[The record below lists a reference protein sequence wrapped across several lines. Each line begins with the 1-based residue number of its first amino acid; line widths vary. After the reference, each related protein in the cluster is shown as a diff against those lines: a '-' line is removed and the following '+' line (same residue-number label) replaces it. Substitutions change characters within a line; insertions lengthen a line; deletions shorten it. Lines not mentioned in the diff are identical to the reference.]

1 MHLDIPKPIRIEFT
15 GTRVNAPTRISK
27 AFHVLRESGE
37 LGIVAYITAG
47 DPSLDATLK
56 LVIALA
62 EAGADVIELGV
73 PFSDPLADG
82 PTIQRASERALKSG
96 TTLAGV
102 LELVRQIRRHS
113 QVPLVLFS
121 YYNPILQMGLEKF
134 ATAAETAGADGVLA
148 TDLTPEESDDYRRIL
163 AAHHLDTIFLG
174 APTSTDERLAK
185 IAACSSG
192 FLYLISRT
200 GVTGAKDALP
210 DDLPALLRRARA
222 VTQLPIAVG
231 FGISLPGHVS
241 VLGGLADAAVV
252 GSALVAEIEK
262 TTKSGASASTIDAA
276 ASALA
281 EKVRSLKEAA
291 RHGLSRREVAL

>member
-1 MHLDIPKPIRIEFT
+1 MR
-15 GTRVNAPTRISK
+15 TRIQER
-27 AFHVLRESGE
+27 FRGLREAGG
-37 LGIVAYITAG
+37 LGIIAYITAG

-56 LVIALA
+56 FVLALA
-62 EAGADVIELGV
+62 QAGADVIELGV

-96 TTLAGV
+96 TTLASV
-102 LELVRQIRRHS
+102 IE

-134 ATAAETAGADGVLA
+134 ANATETAGADGVLA
-148 TDLTPEESDDYRRIL
+148 TDLTAEESDDYRRIL

-185 IAACSSG
+185 ITACSSG

-222 VTQLPIAVG
+222 ATRLPIAVG

-262 TTKSGASASTIDAA
+262 ATKTGPSGSAIDAA
-276 ASALA
+276 GSALA

-291 RHGLSRREVAL
+291 RHGLSRREVAP

>member
-1 MHLDIPKPIRIEFT
+1 MK
-15 GTRVNAPTRISK
+15 TRIYERFR
-27 AFHVLRESGE
+27 ALREVGE

-56 LVIALA
+56 FVLALA

-82 PTIQRASERALKSG
+82 PMIQRASERALRAG

-102 LELVRQIRRHS
+102 LDLVRRIRRSS
-113 QVPLVLFS
+113 QVPLVLFT

-134 ATAAETAGADGVLA
+134 ASSTSAAGADGVLA
-148 TDLTPEESDDYRRIL
+148 TDLTPEEAGDYRRIL

-210 DDLPALLRRARA
+210 EDLPALIRRSRA

-252 GSALVAEIEK
+252 GSALVSEIEK
-262 TTKSGASASTIDAA
+262 ATAANATPAAIDAA

-281 EKVRSLKEAA
+281 FRVRAFKEAA
-291 RHGLSRREVAL
+291 RHGLSRRAEDPGSFCGKVAP

>member
-1 MHLDIPKPIRIEFT
+1 MTIALT
-15 GTRVNAPTRISK
+15 TRISK
-27 AFHVLRESGE
+27 RFAELRATGE

-47 DPSLDATLK
+47 DPTLPATRDYVL
-56 LVIALA
+56 AMA

-102 LELVRQIRRHS
+102 LALVRQIRQSS

-121 YYNPILQMGLEKF
+121 YFNPILQMGLEKF
-134 ATAAETAGADGVLA
+134 AAAAAEVGVDGVLV
-148 TDLTPEESDDYRRIL
+148 TDLTPEESADYRRSL
-163 AAHHLDTIFLG
+163 QAHHLDTIFLA
-174 APTSTDERLAK
+174 APTSTDERLVK

-210 DDLPALLRRARA
+210 DDLPALLHRARSF
-222 VTQLPIAVG
+222 TQLPIAVG

-252 GSALVAEIEK
+252 GSALVSEIEK
-262 TTKSGASASTIDAA
+262 AASPEAA
-276 ASALA
+276 ATALR
-281 EKVRSLKEAA
+281 ERVRALKEAA
-291 RHGLSRREVAL
+291 RHGLSRREATP

>member
-1 MHLDIPKPIRIEFT
+1 LGFPNFMS
-15 GTRVNAPTRISK
+15 VAASNSTRISK
-27 AFHVLRESGE
+27 RFAELRASGE
-37 LGIVAYITAG
+37 LGIVTYITAG

-56 LVIALA
+56 FVLALA
-62 EAGADVIELGV
+62 QAGADVIELGV

-96 TTLAGV
+96 TTLASV
-102 LELVRQIRRHS
+102 IELVGRIRKAS

-134 ATAAETAGADGVLA
+134 ANATETAGADGVLA
-148 TDLTPEESDDYRRIL
+148 TDLTAEESDDYRRIL

-222 VTQLPIAVG
+222 ATRLPIAVG

-252 GSALVAEIEK
+252 GSALVSEIEK
-262 TTKSGASASTIDAA
+262 AKSVDAA
-276 ASALA
+276 ATALA
-281 EKVRSLKEAA
+281 ERVRLLKEAA
-291 RHGLSRREVAL
+291 RHGLSRREVAP

>member
-1 MHLDIPKPIRIEFT
+1 MK
-15 GTRVNAPTRISK
+15 TRIYERFR
-27 AFHVLRESGE
+27 ALREAGE

-56 LVIALA
+56 FVLALD

-82 PTIQRASERALKSG
+82 PTIQRASERALRAG
-96 TTLAGV
+96 TTLTGV
-102 LELVRQIRRHS
+102 LDLVRRIRQSS

-134 ATAAETAGADGVLA
+134 ASSAAAAGADGVLA
-148 TDLTPEESDDYRRIL
+148 TDLTPEEADDYRRIL

-174 APTSTDERLAK
+174 APTSTDERLMK

-210 DDLPALLRRARA
+210 EDLPALIRRARA
-222 VTQLPIAVG
+222 ATQLPIAVG

-241 VLGGLADAAVV
+241 ILGRLADAAVV
-252 GSALVAEIEK
+252 GSALVSDIDSA
-262 TTKSGASASTIDAA
+262 TKSGASPSAIDAA
-276 ASALA
+276 AMALTN
-281 EKVRSLKEAA
+281 RIRGFKEAA
-291 RHGLSRREVAL
+291 RHGLSRREVAP

>member
-1 MHLDIPKPIRIEFT
+1 MKKRIQERFDAL
-15 GTRVNAPTRISK
+15 RNA
-27 AFHVLRESGE
+27 GE
-37 LGIVAYITAG
+37 LGVVAYITAG
-47 DPSLDATLK
+47 DPALDATLGFV
-56 LVIALA
+56 LALA

-82 PTIQRASERALKSG
+82 PTIQRASERALRSG
-96 TTLAGV
+96 TTLTKV
-102 LELVRQIRRHS
+102 LELVRRIRQAS

-134 ATAAETAGADGVLA
+134 ASAAETAGADGVLA
-148 TDLTPEESDDYRRIL
+148 TDLTPEESEDYRRIL
-163 AAHHLDTIFLG
+163 ASHHLDTVFLG

-222 VTQLPIAVG
+222 VTKLPIAVG

-252 GSALVAEIEK
+252 GSALVAEIENA
-262 TTKSGASASTIDAA
+262 TKSGASASAIDSAV
-276 ASALA
+276 SALA

-291 RHGLSRREVAL
+291 RHGLSRREVAP

>member
-1 MHLDIPKPIRIEFT
+1 MIAAT
-15 GTRVNAPTRISK
+15 SNATRISK
-27 AFHVLRESGE
+27 KFAELRSAGE

-56 LVIALA
+56 FVLALA

-96 TTLAGV
+96 TTLAQV
-102 LELVRQIRRHS
+102 IDLVRRIRSRS
-113 QVPLVLFS
+113 QVPLILFT
-121 YYNPILQMGLEKF
+121 YYNPVLQMGLEKF
-134 ATAAETAGADGVLA
+134 ARDAWESGADGVLV
-148 TDLTPEESDDYRRIL
+148 TDLTPEESDDYRRIMTE
-163 AAHHLDTIFLG
+163 HHLDTIFLG
-174 APTSTDERLAK
+174 APTSTGERLAK
-185 IAACSSG
+185 IAAVSSG

-210 DDLPALLRRARA
+210 EDLPALLRRARA

-252 GSALVAEIEK
+252 GSALVSEIERA
-262 TTKSGASASTIDAA
+262 TVSNASAASIDAA
-276 ASALA
+276 AQTLSAR
-281 EKVRSLKEAA
+281 VRSLKEAA
-291 RHGLSRREVAL
+291 RHGLSRREVAP

>member
-1 MHLDIPKPIRIEFT
+1 MTIALT
-15 GTRVNAPTRISK
+15 TRIAK
-27 AFHVLRESGE
+27 RFAELRAAGE

-47 DPSLDATLK
+47 DPTLAVTRDYV
-56 LVIALA
+56 LALA
-62 EAGADVIELGV
+62 EAGADIVELGV

-102 LELVRQIRRHS
+102 LALVRQIRQSS

-121 YYNPILQMGLEKF
+121 YFNPILQMGLEKF
-134 ATAAETAGADGVLA
+134 AAAAAEAGADGVLV
-148 TDLTPEESDDYRRIL
+148 TDLTPEESAEYRQIL
-163 AAHHLDTIFLG
+163 QAHHLDTIFLA
-174 APTSTDERLAK
+174 APTSTDERLVK
-185 IAACSSG
+185 IAGCSSG

-210 DDLPALLRRARA
+210 DDLPALLRRARSS
-222 VTQLPIAVG
+222 TQLPIAVG

-252 GSALVAEIEK
+252 GSALVSEIEK
-262 TTKSGASASTIDAA
+262 AVSPEAA
-276 ASALA
+276 ATALRA
-281 EKVRSLKEAA
+281 RVRALKEAA
-291 RHGLSRREVAL
+291 RRGLSRREATP

>member
-1 MHLDIPKPIRIEFT
+1 MPAAQA
-15 GTRVNAPTRISK
+15 NSTRISRRF
-27 AFHVLRESGE
+27 AELRASGE

-56 LVIALA
+56 FVLALD

-82 PTIQRASERALKSG
+82 PTIQRASERALRAG

-102 LELVRQIRRHS
+102 LDLVRRIRQSS

-134 ATAAETAGADGVLA
+134 AAGASVVGADGVLA
-148 TDLTPEESDDYRRIL
+148 TDLTPEESEDYRRIL
-163 AAHHLDTIFLG
+163 KAHHLDTVFLG

-200 GVTGAKDALP
+200 GVTGAKDVLP

-222 VTQLPIAVG
+222 ATQLPLAVG

-252 GSALVAEIEK
+252 GSALVSEIE
-262 TTKSGASASTIDAA
+262 SATAINSSSAAISA
-276 ASALA
+276 ASVALSA
-281 EKVRSLKEAA
+281 RIRSLKEAA
-291 RHGLSRREVAL
+291 RAGLSRRTEAHREFAP

>member
-1 MHLDIPKPIRIEFT
+1 MSAECA
-15 GTRVNAPTRISK
+15 NSTRISK
-27 AFHVLRESGE
+27 RFAELRASGE
-37 LGIVAYITAG
+37 IGIVAYITAG

-56 LVIALA
+56 FVLVLA
-62 EAGADVIELGV
+62 EAGADLIELGV

-82 PTIQRASERALKSG
+82 PTIQRASERALKAG

-102 LELVRQIRRHS
+102 LDLVRRIRQSS

-134 ATAAETAGADGVLA
+134 ANTAASAGADGVLA
-148 TDLTPEESDDYRRIL
+148 TDLTPEESEEYRAIMH
-163 AAHHLDTIFLG
+163 AHHLDTIFLG

-210 DDLPALLRRARA
+210 DDLPALLRRARG

-252 GSALVAEIEK
+252 GSALVSEIEK
-262 TTKSGASASTIDAA
+262 AQSVNAA
-276 ASALA
+276 ASALG
-281 EKVRSLKEAA
+281 VRIGALKEAA
-291 RHGLSRREVAL
+291 RHGLSRREVAP

>member
-1 MHLDIPKPIRIEFT
+1 MIAAPS
-15 GTRVNAPTRISK
+15 NPTRISK
-27 AFHVLRESGE
+27 KFADLRASGE

-56 LVIALA
+56 FVLALA

-102 LELVRQIRRHS
+102 IDLVRRIRQSSQI
-113 QVPLVLFS
+113 PLILFS

-134 ATAAETAGADGVLA
+134 AHTASEAGADGVLA
-148 TDLTPEESDDYRRIL
+148 TDLTPEESEEYRRIL

-174 APTSTDERLAK
+174 APTSTDERLTK
-185 IAACSSG
+185 IAAVSTG

-252 GSALVAEIEK
+252 GSALVSEIENA
-262 TTKSGASASTIDAA
+262 KSIDAA
-276 ASALA
+276 CTALA
-281 EKVRSLKEAA
+281 GRIRSLKQAA
-291 RHGLSRREVAL
+291 THGLSHREVAP

>member
-1 MHLDIPKPIRIEFT
+1 LIQARKFIIV
-15 GTRVNAPTRISK
+15 GAQTRISQVFEK
-27 AFHVLRESGE
+27 LRAASE

-47 DPSLDATLK
+47 DPTLNATCDYVLA
-56 LVIALA
+56 LV
-62 EAGADVIELGV
+62 EAGADVVELGV

-102 LELVRQIRRHS
+102 LALVRKIRESS

-121 YYNPILQMGLEKF
+121 YFNPILQMGLEKF
-134 ATAAETAGADGVLA
+134 AAAAAEVGADGVLV
-148 TDLTPEESDDYRRIL
+148 TDLTPEESADYRRIL
-163 AAHHLDTIFLG
+163 QAHHLDTIFLA
-174 APTSTDERLAK
+174 APTSTDERLVK
-185 IAACSSG
+185 IGACSSG

-210 DDLPALLRRARA
+210 DDLPALLRRARSF
-222 VTQLPIAVG
+222 TQHPIAVG

-252 GSALVAEIEK
+252 GSALVSEIEK
-262 TTKSGASASTIDAA
+262 AASPEAA
-276 ASALA
+276 ATALRGR
-281 EKVRSLKEAA
+281 VRALKEAA
-291 RHGLSRREVAL
+291 RRGLSRREVAP